1 MLATTFILILAAI
14 FSLVVSKYIP
24 KVSTNYISILVGIL
38 CGLIPI
44 IGEHVASFNPEI
56 FMILLVAPLL
66 FYEGQE
72 TPLSFVRHHM
82 REIFGVT
89 VIMVLLSTLV
99 AGFSLTYALG
109 LSLPAAFVMAAI
121 STPTDATATSSVS
134 EGLKLP
140 SKITRILKMESLF
153 NDASGIVLLQA
164 TALWLVKN
172 ELSIRHTVSEFF
184 ISAIGGF
191 FLGFFVST
199 LIMLFRQKMLRLFED
214 TVSLQT
220 LIYLLTPFA
229 IYFLAE
235 EASVSGILA
244 VVAAGLVHNSEERAA
259 LFTDSRRTF
268 IARETQRMFADLL
281 NSLVFVIFGITSVR
295 IISEQFSWQNISLW
309 GLSGLVLY
317 LANLVVRY
325 GYARLVLHQDN
336 YNAWVFS
343 LGGVHG
349 AVTLALVFTLP
360 GLGVASMSF
369 NLILMAELT
378 LIILSMLVPT
388 ILFRFILPKK
398 SASAT
403 RKETIAQIKDEMM
416 AAGIAEVKKMHL
428 PKRFEHIMIYYLK
441 DQLSASPMQ
450 EFIIRWSKMAIIPQI
465 RNAKFQQAQYMI
477 FRRFFMAE
485 REYLNRAVEKKKIS
499 AEDAYYIYEES
510 LIAEAVLIDPY
521 TNDEKN

>member
-44 IGEHVASFNPEI
+44 IGKHVASFNPEI

-134 EGLKLP
+134 EGLRLP
-140 SKITRILKMESLF
+140 SKITRMLKMESLF

-309 GLSGLVLY
+309 GLSG
-317 LANLVVRY
+317 
-325 GYARLVLHQDN
+325 
-336 YNAWVFS
+336 WCFIS
-343 LGGVHG
+343 
-349 AVTLALVFTLP
+349 
-360 GLGVASMSF
+360 
-369 NLILMAELT
+369 LT
-378 LIILSMLVPT
+378 LSFVMVMP
-388 ILFRFILPKK
+388 
-398 SASAT
+398 A
-403 RKETIAQIKDEMM
+403 
-416 AAGIAEVKKMHL
+416 
-428 PKRFEHIMIYYLK
+428 
-441 DQLSASPMQ
+441 
-450 EFIIRWSKMAIIPQI
+450 
-465 RNAKFQQAQYMI
+465 
-477 FRRFFMAE
+477 
-485 REYLNRAVEKKKIS
+485 
-499 AEDAYYIYEES
+499 
-510 LIAEAVLIDPY
+510 
-521 TNDEKN
+521 